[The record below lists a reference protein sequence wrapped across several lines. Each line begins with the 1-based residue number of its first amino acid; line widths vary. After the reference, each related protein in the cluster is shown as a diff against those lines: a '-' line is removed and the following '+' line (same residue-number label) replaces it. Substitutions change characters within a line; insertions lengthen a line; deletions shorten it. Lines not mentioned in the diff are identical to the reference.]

1 LRRAYSDRV
10 LDASANP
17 RRLGEVEE
25 HVSWLTQSIDLERM
39 NKSDCDNTSFKGRT
53 SMITVPFSLGPLQN

>member
-1 LRRAYSDRV
+1 MPRGAKLRRAYSDRV

-39 NKSDCDNTSFKGRT
+39 NNQIA
-53 SMITVPFSLGPLQN
+53 ITLASKDVQA